1 LRAFSLFNEPDVLL
15 GVEVREPAENRGN
28 VAGCYGLMIGI
39 ALTVAGLVALGF
51 ASPEKDDL
59 DIEISARQ

>member
-1 LRAFSLFNEPDVLL
+1 M
-15 GVEVREPAENRGN
+15 REPAENRGN

-39 ALTVAGLVALGF
+39 ALTVAVLVALGF
-51 ASPEKDDL
+51 AAPEEDDL